1 MKTLYAALLVSGLML
16 AQGALAGTEAAPAAP
31 AQPAAQTAAQPASP
45 QGGQPVKPAG
55 KVEKKAEKK
64 EGEVSKS
71 TAPVVEKK

>member
-16 AQGALAGTEAAPAAP
+16 AQGALAGNEATSAAP

-64 EGEVSKS
+64 EGEVKGA
-71 TAPVVEKK
+71 APVVEKK